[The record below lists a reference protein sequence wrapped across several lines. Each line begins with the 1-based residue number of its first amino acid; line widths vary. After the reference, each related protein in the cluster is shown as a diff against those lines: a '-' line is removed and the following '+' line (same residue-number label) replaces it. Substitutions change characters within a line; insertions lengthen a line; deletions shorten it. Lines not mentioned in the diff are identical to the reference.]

1 MHYFNK
7 LISVRGFRSCA
18 AYYILWVLLSVTF
31 SEASAQTLPSRRY
44 TTRDGLLADRVTVI
58 AQDHEGYMWMG
69 SLFGLSKYDGSRFTT
84 IQLPALQQHR
94 YVTSILAADRKV
106 YAGFLFGGGI
116 IQYAKGI
123 FKLLSFLP
131 VKNR

>member
-1 MHYFNK
+1 MRYVNK
-7 LISVRGFRSCA
+7 LIALRGFRYCHVA
-18 AYYILWVLLSVTF
+18 LLLLAF
-31 SEASAQTLPSRRY
+31 HELSAQTLPSRRY

-106 YAGFLFGGGI
+106 YAGFFI
-116 IQYAKGI
+116 WRRNN
-123 FKLLSFLP
+123 S
-131 VKNR
+131 V